1 MIEEITR
8 IDEKKPETRGRK
20 PINDDGSKR
29 KGRYIRC
36 LHCSK
41 SFYYDHTN
49 PQCKPSPKKKKCMK
63 KTDSDLDMD
72 MEIGDE
78 DVENEEED
86 EQAIIDQFMSLP
98 PSGN

>member
-1 MIEEITR
+1 M
-8 IDEKKPETRGRK
+8 IDEIKIIECLIDERERERKPETRGRK

-63 KTDSDLDMD
+63 KNNSDLDMK
-72 MEIGDE
+72 M
-78 DVENEEED
+78 NK
-86 EQAIIDQFMSLP
+86 QL
-98 PSGN
+98 